1 MEKTVRVG
9 MMPGRIE
16 EFVVEAGTPISNLLE
31 MAGLNASGFDVKVDG
46 VKVENLSSPITAS
59 TNLILLVKQIKG
71 NAEKTVR
78 VGMMPG
84 RISEFAVSTDNTIAD
99 VLAIANL
106 NSSGFDVKV
115 DGVKID
121 NLSTKITSST
131 NLILLVKQI
140 KGNN

>member
-31 MAGLNASGFDVKVDG
+31 MAGLSASGFDVKVDG
-46 VKVENLSSPITAS
+46 VKVENLSSPVTTS

-99 VLAIANL
+99 VLALADL
-106 NSSGFDVKV
+106 NSSGYDVKV
-115 DGVKID
+115 DGVKVD

>member
-99 VLAIANL
+99 VLAIADL

>member
-46 VKVENLSSPITAS
+46 VKVENLNSPITAS

-99 VLAIANL
+99 VLAIADL